1 MTSRDFTMMFQWKDS
16 MIRVS
21 LAMTCLFSSVLHS
34 SFALGQEK
42 QPKPA
47 SKPLNPAVAATVD
60 GTPVLV
66 REVERELE
74 RALGKRKLDPQGA
87 KFLKAQSLEQLIG
100 RQLVL
105 KYLATKKA
113 AATK

>member
-1 MTSRDFTMMFQWKDS
+1 
-16 MIRVS
+16 
-21 LAMTCLFSSVLHS
+21 
-34 SFALGQEK
+34 
-42 QPKPA
+42 
-47 SKPLNPAVAATVD
+47 ATVD
-60 GTPVLV
+60 GVPVLV

-113 AATK
+113 GATRADVELQLEKIKKELKQKNQTLADFLARSGLDEPEFRRSVAWQLSWQKYLDGQLS